1 MKNTRI
7 VLLILVLSVVAGH
20 AMFAQSPSFSR
31 SDIDTGLP
39 LSGGVVVGDFNS
51 DGKPDMLVGVYG
63 PPSPRQITL
72 QIYLLIGNGDGTFK
86 PPSLV
91 FSGCCAGLSA
101 ADVNGDGK
109 LDVLFTGIN
118 SEIWVLLGNGDGTFD
133 QNPIR
138 SPGVA
143 SGRNPVVM
151 DFNRDGRL
159 DLAFAPQG
167 GGISVLLGNGDGTF
181 GEARNFPITG
191 GVVANSLVAADF
203 NGDGILDLAAS
214 DLVLAPQFAD
224 TVSVLLGNGDGT
236 FGPPTDFTVGTYP
249 FPLAAADFN
258 GDGKVDLGVANYV
271 SNSVSVLLGNGD
283 GTFLPKVDFPVGP
296 FPVGLASADFNG
308 DGKLDLAVG
317 GGLHELSI
325 LSGNGDGT
333 FAAKEDFPTASSMET
348 LTIGDLNLDG
358 KPDAI
363 VVYFAVNSLLSVFLN
378 TTVAD
383 STPPV
388 ITVSASPSILW
399 PPNGRLVPVTI
410 SGTITDAGSGVNAA
424 TGAYSVKD
432 EYGEIHPMGAISL
445 GPGGTYSF
453 VILLRASRRGSD
465 LNGRSYKIT
474 VRAKDNAGNVGSKT
488 ALVTVPHQHPSCKI
502 KSFSERHDHEGLD
515 ESCRDDRHSD

>member
-1 MKNTRI
+1 RSEVPMKNTRI

-159 DLAFAPQG
+159 DLGFAPQG

-333 FAAKEDFPTASSMET
+333 FA
-348 LTIGDLNLDG
+348 
-358 KPDAI
+358 
-363 VVYFAVNSLLSVFLN
+363 
-378 TTVAD
+378 
-383 STPPV
+383 
-388 ITVSASPSILW
+388 
-399 PPNGRLVPVTI
+399 
-410 SGTITDAGSGVNAA
+410 
-424 TGAYSVKD
+424 
-432 EYGEIHPMGAISL
+432 
-445 GPGGTYSF
+445 
-453 VILLRASRRGSD
+453 
-465 LNGRSYKIT
+465 
-474 VRAKDNAGNVGSKT
+474 
-488 ALVTVPHQHPSCKI
+488 
-502 KSFSERHDHEGLD
+502 
-515 ESCRDDRHSD
+515 